1 MLFVVQSINGRISRR
16 QLRHHHHFSTRH
28 MKNGQQSF
36 SCLDVTQ
43 LYHHIPVYVF
53 HISSVTAI

>member
-1 MLFVVQSINGRISRR
+1 MLFVVQYILTGGYLVVSCVIIII
-16 QLRHHHHFSTRH
+16 STRH
-28 MKNGQQSF
+28 MKNGQQSL

-53 HISSVTAI
+53 HMSSVTGI